1 MGCLPKAL
9 LFEAFKL
16 GIRILNDAL
25 KKIENEAK
33 ESIKKQNM
41 NTLKSNIL
49 PMHGNLVNK

>member
-9 LFEAFKL
+9 FFNAFKL

-25 KKIENEAK
+25 MKIENVAK
-33 ESIKKQNM
+33 EGIKKQNM